1 MFKKKHKICQTTDIV
16 AVARMSKGR
25 NKDCGP
31 EDIFPEWIQTQNIHS
46 APSDSCGFV
55 AAGQCMPNKSSMLQ
69 PLVIIFGF
77 I

>member
-31 EDIFPEWIQTQNIHS
+31 EDICPECIEHRASGI
-46 APSDSCGFV
+46 
-55 AAGQCMPNKSSMLQ
+55 
-69 PLVIIFGF
+69 LV
-77 I
+77 

>member
-31 EDIFPEWIQTQNIHS
+31 EDICPECI
-46 APSDSCGFV
+46 DSCSDILYYCTQV
-55 AAGQCMPNKSSMLQ
+55 VQ
-69 PLVIIFGF
+69 I
-77 I
+77 